1 MFNFDMEALR
11 LAAAAVFAFD
21 TALFIMLGI
30 VVGISVGAIPG
41 LAHSLP
47 IALVLPFSFILPIH
61 QTMGLLIGT
70 YQGGTYGGSIT
81 AISFGTPGTSGAAAT
96 VADGYALTQQGKGKK
111 ALQMGLYASVIGGLF
126 GSIVLIFL
134 VVPIGM
140 MAPRFGPGELTALY
154 LLALSLVVVF
164 STENPG
170 KGILSAGIGFFLA
183 IIGRDIITGSLRF
196 TFGVRYMQAGFP
208 LVPLLMGFF
217 ALPEIIK
224 QIHGVITNPDEV
236 GQLGESNINKTDL
249 KEEGLTLKELLGSWR
264 GITIGSLLGTF
275 LGALPG
281 PGATLASYTSYS
293 VNSQITKDKNYGKGS
308 LEGVAA
314 AESANNAT
322 CGATFIPLLTFG
334 IPGSSIAALLMAALI
349 MEGVP
354 VGPRVVVDHTE
365 VVYTLFLLMLLANP
379 FNLIFGR
386 LLIPVFTRL
395 TKIPASILW
404 PIIAVFLVI
413 GTYAYNSRP
422 FDVIICILA
431 GLIGYFYKWYKL
443 PDGPLVLAFLVT
455 PLFEASFRQALT
467 IARGDFTYFFSSGI
481 SRGIWFVT
489 IASIFFFI
497 KKRKKLEAESDI
509 AEEVSE
515 SLDE

>member
-1 MFNFDMEALR
+1 MFNFDMEAAR
-11 LAAAAVFAFD
+11 IAFTTVFALD
-21 TALFIMLGI
+21 TALFIMIGI
-30 VVGISVGAIPG
+30 VVGITVGAIPG

-111 ALQMGLYASVIGGLF
+111 ALQMGLYASVIGGMF
-126 GSIVLIFL
+126 GSLVLIFL

-154 LLALSLVVVF
+154 ILALSLVVVF

-183 IIGRDIITGSLRF
+183 IIGRDIITGGLRF
-196 TFGVRYMQAGFP
+196 TFGLRYMQAGFP

-224 QIHGVITNPDEV
+224 QIHWVIKDPESV
-236 GQLGESNINKTDL
+236 GKIGDDDVDL
-249 KEEGLTLKELLGSWR
+249 MKKKEEGLTFKELLQSWR
-264 GITIGSLLGTF
+264 GITIGSILGTF

-293 VNSQITKDKNYGKGS
+293 VNSQITNDPKYGKGS

-349 MEGVP
+349 MEGIP
-354 VGPRVVVDHTE
+354 VGPRVVVDHTV
-365 VVYTLFLLMLLANP
+365 VVYILFMLMLIANP
-379 FNLIFGR
+379 FNLLFGK

-395 TKIPASILW
+395 TKIPASVLW
-404 PIIAVFLVI
+404 PIIMVFLVI

-422 FDVIICILA
+422 FDIIICILA

-443 PDGPLVLAFLVT
+443 PDGPLILAFLVT

-467 IARGDFTYFFSSGI
+467 IARGNYMYFLGSGI
-481 SRGIWFVT
+481 SQVIWLIT
-489 IASIFFFI
+489 IGSIFLFL
-497 KKRKKLEAESDI
+497 KKRKKITAASK
-509 AEEVSE
+509 
-515 SLDE
+515 

>member
-1 MFNFDMEALR
+1 MSGFNVDAA
-11 LAAAAVFAFD
+11 LAAVSIVFALD
-21 TALFIMLGI
+21 TALFIMIGI
-30 VVGISVGAIPG
+30 VVGISVGALPG

-47 IALVLPFSFILPIH
+47 IALVLPFSFFLPIH

-81 AISFGTPGTSGAAAT
+81 AISFGTPGTPGAAAT
-96 VADGYALTQQGKGKK
+96 VTDGYALTKQGKGKK
-111 ALQMGLYASVIGGLF
+111 ALQMGLYSSVVGGIF
-126 GSIVLIFL
+126 GAIVLIFL
-134 VVPIGM
+134 VVPIGQ

-154 LLALSLVVVF
+154 FLALSLVVVF

-183 IIGRDIITGSLRF
+183 IIGRDIITGGLRF
-196 TFGVRYMQAGFP
+196 TFGIRYMQSGFP

-217 ALPEIIK
+217 ALPELIY
-224 QIHGVITNPDEV
+224 QIHSVIRDPDKAGKV
-236 GQLGESNINKTDL
+236 GDVPLELHAK
-249 KEEGLTLKELLGSWR
+249 KEEGLGFREMWRSWR
-264 GITIGSLLGTF
+264 GISIGSVVGTF

-281 PGATLASYTSYS
+281 PGATLAAYTSYS
-293 VNSQITKDKNYGKGS
+293 VTGQFTKDRNYGKGS

-334 IPGSSIAALLMAALI
+334 IPGSSISALLMAALI

-354 VGPRVVVDHTE
+354 VGPRVVVDHTQ
-365 VVYTLFLLMLLANP
+365 VVYTLFLLILVANP
-379 FNLIFGR
+379 FNLLFGK

-395 TKIPASILW
+395 TKIPSSVLW
-404 PIIAVFLVI
+404 PIIAVVLVI

-422 FDVIICILA
+422 FDIIMCIVA

-443 PDGPLVLAFLVT
+443 PDGPLILAFLVT

-467 IARGDFTYFFSSGI
+467 ISRGNWMFFLNSNI
-481 SRGIWFVT
+481 SRVLWVVT
-489 IASIFFFI
+489 IAAIIFFI
-497 KKRKKLEAESDI
+497 VKRKNHT
-509 AEEVSE
+509 EEE
-515 SLDE
+515 

>member
-1 MFNFDMEALR
+1 MFDFNVEAA
-11 LAAAAVFAFD
+11 LAATSLVLALD
-21 TALFIMLGI
+21 TALFVVIGI
-30 VVGISVGAIPG
+30 VVGITTGAIPG

-47 IALVLPFSFILPIH
+47 IALVLPFSFFLPIH

-81 AISFGTPGTSGAAAT
+81 AIAFGTPGTPGAAAT

-111 ALQMGLYASVIGGLF
+111 ALQMGLYSSVVGGVF
-126 GSIVLIFL
+126 GSLVLIFL
-134 VVPIGM
+134 VVPIGS

-154 LLALSLVVVF
+154 FLALSLVVVF

-183 IIGRDIITGSLRF
+183 IIGRDIITGGLRF
-196 TFGVRYMQAGFP
+196 TFGIRYMQAGFP

-224 QIHGVITNPDEV
+224 QIHGVITDPAHAGEV
-236 GQLGESNINKTDL
+236 SEKGLELPKRA
-249 KEEGLTLKELLGSWR
+249 EEGLTLKEFLRSWR
-264 GITIGSLLGTF
+264 GTGIGSVVGTF

-281 PGATLASYTSYS
+281 PGATLAAYTSYS
-293 VNSQITKDKNYGKGS
+293 VNSQFTSDRKYGKGS

-322 CGATFIPLLTFG
+322 CGATFIPMLTFG

-354 VGPRVVVDHTE
+354 VGPRVVIDHTQ
-365 VVYTLFLLMLLANP
+365 VVYTIFLLMLLANP
-379 FNLIFGR
+379 VNLIFGK

-404 PIIAVFLVI
+404 PAIAIILVI
-413 GTYAYNSRP
+413 GTYAYNNRP
-422 FDVIICILA
+422 FDIIMCIAA
-431 GLIGYFYKWYKL
+431 GLIGYFYRWFKL

-467 IARGDFTYFFSSGI
+467 ISRGDYWYFIGSNI
-481 SRGIWFVT
+481 SRTLWVVT
-489 IASIFFFI
+489 ALSIFFFLK
-497 KKRKKLEAESDI
+497 KKRKLVDKL
-509 AEEVSE
+509 
-515 SLDE
+515 